1 MKRIVDFNKIWDY
14 TEEKYDKAKQQMD
27 ATDDLF
33 LKNKYLGEM
42 GALISLR
49 FFILK
54 EYKIEDEK
62 KGGI

>member
-1 MKRIVDFNKIWDY
+1 MKRIVDYDKLWDY
-14 TEEKYDKAKQQMD
+14 TEEKYNKAEHQMK

-42 GALISLR
+42 SALISLR

-54 EYKIEDEK
+54 EYKIEDK
-62 KGGI
+62 K